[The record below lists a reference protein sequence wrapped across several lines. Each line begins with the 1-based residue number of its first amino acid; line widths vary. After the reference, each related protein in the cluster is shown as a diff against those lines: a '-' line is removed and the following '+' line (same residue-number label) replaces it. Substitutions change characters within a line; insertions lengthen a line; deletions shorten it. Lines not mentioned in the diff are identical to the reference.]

1 MKQLFASKMN
11 EFNNGRMSLQEIEE
25 FRTEIISVFREKT
38 LIIYGAGVA
47 GRTILQELLKSDIN
61 IECFID
67 RRADT
72 LIEVEGVK
80 VYHPNHL
87 AMYNSDDVIVM
98 ISIDP
103 QIVHDFR
110 TEVEDRI
117 EQFCPSCYEITYG
130 RDFLAVLRYKTCR
143 VKLENG
149 RDFSICEC
157 LDCGAEGRNCPIFI
171 EYLRRTRE
179 IEDRRNLK
187 NKYNKFFG
195 YICGKVCTL
204 RCENCCELVPYYH
217 EKSQVCADILLRDC
231 KRLAAASQFNLFIE
245 LVGGEPFLH
254 LELPEILEELLKIP
268 NVGYIKVFTNGT
280 VIPSDKLIGV
290 LKNKRLVVV
299 ISNYMDTITG
309 KLADNLKATR
319 KRLEDENIPYIFSFA
334 QTWLDFPTK
343 FEYVGKKEGRLEK
356 DFEDCYLAE
365 CKRLYNGLLFRCP
378 HHYAGVQ
385 MGKLDGLKEEFLDI
399 WSYDSVSE
407 LSEGLYEFLSVPYLE
422 ACKYCTLPYYAEEVP
437 AAKQL

>member
-1 MKQLFASKMN
+1 MKRLFETKMN
-11 EFNNGRMSLQEIEE
+11 EFNNGKMSLREIED
-25 FRTEIISVFREKT
+25 FSTEILSAFMEKT

-47 GRTILQELLKSDIN
+47 GREILKELQKSNIQ

-72 LIEVEGVK
+72 LVEVEGVK
-80 VYHPNHL
+80 VYRPDHL
-87 AMYNSDDVIVM
+87 ALYDSSDVIVM

-130 RDFLAVLRYKTCR
+130 RDFLAVLRYRPCR
-143 VKLENG
+143 AKLENG
-149 RDFSICEC
+149 EDFSICEC

-171 EYLRRTRE
+171 EYLKRTRE
-179 IEDRRNLK
+179 IEDRGNLK

-204 RCENCCELVPYYH
+204 KCENCCELVPYYH
-217 EKSQVCADILLRDC
+217 EKDQVCADIMLKDC

-254 LELPEILEELLKIP
+254 PELPEILEELLKIP
-268 NVGYIKVFTNGT
+268 NVGYVKVFTNGT
-280 VIPSDKLIGV
+280 VVPGDRLMEV
-290 LKNKRLVVV
+290 LKDRRLVVV
-299 ISNYMDTITG
+299 ISNYMDTVTG
-309 KLADNLKATR
+309 KLADHLKITR
-319 KRLEDENIPYIFSFA
+319 KKLEDENIPYIFSFA

-343 FEYVGKKEGRLEK
+343 FEYVGEKEGRLEK

-385 MGKLDGLKEEFLDI
+385 MGKFDGLKDETLDI
-399 WSYDSVSE
+399 WSYESVSE

-437 AAKQL
+437 AAKQI